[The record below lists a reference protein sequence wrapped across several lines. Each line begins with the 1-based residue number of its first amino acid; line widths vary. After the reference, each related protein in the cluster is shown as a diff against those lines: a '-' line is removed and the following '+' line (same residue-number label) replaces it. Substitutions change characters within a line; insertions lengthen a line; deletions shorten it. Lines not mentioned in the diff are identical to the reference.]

1 MGYLNSLD
9 EVRRKELN
17 VTVNF
22 LLVII
27 WLGLILFLFEQGVI
41 LSSAGSFLVKMGEN
55 SKVQI

>member
-9 EVRRKELN
+9 EVRRKEFN